1 MSQEVNAPSH
11 NWKQSSLAAK
21 LMIIITIITGLAI
34 YATDSTLSSD
44 VVKYGLLGIVYASTI
59 TCVVV
64 SIIRHH
70 KLTIHVLPAIIY
82 VCITYFDGAA
92 EKFNVLLLL
101 VLCLFVLL
109 PRQDKR
115 DVYNIYRKFLVV
127 TSGLGLFIYLCIMV
141 GIPFPHRVLAYYG
154 THSYGATYL
163 DFYIGYAVV
172 NRFCGLFNEPGY
184 LGTVIALILCIER
197 MNLNRKGNIV
207 LILCGIATFSMAF
220 YTIVFLYIVLLI
232 WKRPSVLVVLLALYV
247 FIFYIVPHL
256 SLGDDFNHL
265 MARFTF
271 TDGTFAGDNRSND
284 VVDSHFDRLLNS
296 SYVTWGYGRGYTS
309 SLDTMAGT
317 YKSYI
322 LDYGIAG
329 FILSFGSLLLSA
341 LLYCKKNLYSLFFV
355 LCFFISVYQRPNI
368 FSLPYFVL
376 LYGGLEEIRSRIV
389 KKL

>member
-1 MSQEVNAPSH
+1 
-11 NWKQSSLAAK
+11 
-21 LMIIITIITGLAI
+21 
-34 YATDSTLSSD
+34 
-44 VVKYGLLGIVYASTI
+44 
-59 TCVVV
+59 
-64 SIIRHH
+64 
-70 KLTIHVLPAIIY
+70 LTIHVLPAIIY

-207 LILCGIATFSMAF
+207 LLYYCILIHCPFNMETSLCSRGVVGI
-220 YTIVFLYIVLLI
+220 ICI
-232 WKRPSVLVVLLALYV
+232 
-247 FIFYIVPHL
+247 
-256 SLGDDFNHL
+256 
-265 MARFTF
+265 
-271 TDGTFAGDNRSND
+271 
-284 VVDSHFDRLLNS
+284 
-296 SYVTWGYGRGYTS
+296 
-309 SLDTMAGT
+309 
-317 YKSYI
+317 YI
-322 LDYGIAG
+322 LYSAA
-329 FILSFGSLLLSA
+329 SFA
-341 LLYCKKNLYSLFFV
+341 
-355 LCFFISVYQRPNI
+355 R
-368 FSLPYFVL
+368 
-376 LYGGLEEIRSRIV
+376 
-389 KKL
+389 